1 MASSG
6 YHQWESDPLFSAAE
20 VVQDSADRME
30 SIFRLLSHE
39 QGLLQGPRP
48 DHKLLASIEYH
59 RRDLATNLET
69 ANWQL
74 EDFEREVTL
83 SASTD
88 KSQTRQIAISRHKQ
102 FIIAIREQIAHVK
115 KSLEDSS
122 VGDSVRNEWVN
133 LNEQDRDGLALFLSG
148 GKSVEHVKHHDLEDH
163 SMMIRFLDPSSS
175 SSFNNEIVVQKTRET
190 VSLNMNGFAHLNND
204 FDLKDEKLR
213 NAGSHYSAQMGS
225 EVPSS
230 MLEAPCDRHD
240 EKESWDLEANETSG
254 KSFFLRNK
262 LGGLYRKMSLFGSFR
277 NLISAYGSR
286 GCRNFTK
293 KWKDEEEQEHSLPTD
308 ISHAAQCRSTRMG
321 LATGWSSSLRL
332 WPEMLARVLYFCR
345 WLRDCL
351 RRYQGLR
358 TI

>member
-1 MASSG
+1 
-6 YHQWESDPLFSAAE
+6 
-20 VVQDSADRME
+20 ME

-39 QGLLQGPRP
+39 QGLVQGPRP
-48 DHKLLASIEYH
+48 DQKLLTSIEYH

-69 ANWQL
+69 ANWQVFADFKLLFCFILLFAYLFYFPLKL

-148 GKSVEHVKHHDLEDH
+148 GESVSGGKSVEHVKRHHLEDR

-175 SSFNNEIVVQKTRET
+175 SSFNNEIVEQKTRET
-190 VSLNMNGFAHLNND
+190 VSLNMNGFVHLNND

-230 MLEAPCDRHD
+230 MLEAPCYRHD
-240 EKESWDLEANETSG
+240 EKEGWDLEANETSG

-262 LGGLYRKMSLFGSFR
+262 LGGFYSKMSLFGSFR

-308 ISHAAQCRSTRMG
+308 ISHAAQVIRFM
-321 LATGWSSSLRL
+321 
-332 WPEMLARVLYFCR
+332 VLY
-345 WLRDCL
+345 
-351 RRYQGLR
+351 
-358 TI
+358 